1 MFEVKTT
8 VPEIGDE
15 TRSVVCSRCN
25 GKTKHAVL
33 ARVLQHA
40 IETIAGHTGYEA
52 VRKFDIVQCR
62 GCEEISF
69 VSDFSC
75 SEDYFVDPLTE
86 EGEYPHIIQVYPPR
100 QEGLRLISDSD
111 MDTLPFI
118 VMRIYQ
124 ETHRAASEG
133 NQILAGMGIRALIE
147 AVCKEKSAPGDNLF
161 QKIDGLVGLGVLTH
175 DGADILHKLRLL
187 GNEAAHEHKPPT
199 DETIEAAIQIAE
211 HLLQTVYVLPVVA
224 NRLAQSRKSFK
235 KA

>member
-1 MFEVKTT
+1 
-8 VPEIGDE
+8 
-15 TRSVVCSRCN
+15 
-25 GKTKHAVL
+25 
-33 ARVLQHA
+33 
-40 IETIAGHTGYEA
+40 
-52 VRKFDIVQCR
+52 
-62 GCEEISF
+62 
-69 VSDFSC
+69 
-75 SEDYFVDPLTE
+75 
-86 EGEYPHIIQVYPPR
+86 
-100 QEGLRLISDSD
+100 